1 MRRLLNNKVPRGAA
15 KDSNTKA
22 RMLEMLI
29 LVSFVVTL
37 VYVASFTVRATQG
50 AYRERP
56 VAVIGLRVQALN
68 GCGEKGLAN
77 KIAEKLSE
85 RVVAP
90 LAVEV
95 VDAGNFSIFD
105 IEKSFIISR
114 TPDLADAQLLAAQL
128 GLSAE
133 EVIYVPL
140 EDNYKSIQATLVI
153 GKDFN
158 TKLF

>member
-1 MRRLLNNKVPRGAA
+1 MRRQLKNRAPRGAV
-15 KDSNTKA
+15 KGSNTKA

-50 AYRERP
+50 AHRERP
-56 VAVIGLRVQALN
+56 VAEIGLRVQTLN
-68 GCGEKGLAN
+68 GCGEKGLAH

-114 TPDLADAQLLAAQL
+114 TPNLADAQLLATQL